1 MKSGGWEMRRALR
14 YGSELVGYSSTL
26 EKAKKAA
33 RDDIKKNGDV
43 GRIGLIDRDERI
55 VYYDVHEEMT

>member
-1 MKSGGWEMRRALR
+1 MKKGGWEMRRALR
-14 YGSELVGYSSTL
+14 YGSELVGFSSTL

-43 GRIGLIDRDERI
+43 GRIEMIDRDKRV
-55 VYYDVHEEMT
+55 VYYDVHEEMS

>member
-1 MKSGGWEMRRALR
+1 MKKGGWEMRRALR
-14 YGSELVGYSSTL
+14 YGSELVGFSSTL

-43 GRIGLIDRDERI
+43 GRIETIDRDKRV
-55 VYYDVHEEMT
+55 VYYDVHEEMS